1 MSKPEKPKSKKA
13 GAINRKS
20 KSDRLIDL
28 LSRPVG
34 ATIADMMKATD
45 WQAHSV
51 RGFLAG
57 TLKKKGHD
65 LSSEVDRA
73 GVRHYHLK
81 AKVAA

>member
-28 LSRPVG
+28 LSRPAG
-34 ATIADMMKATD
+34 ATIDAMIKVTD